1 MLRETNRAKTN
12 KCCVMPLR
20 RGTRRGQIHGDRKS
34 DGGCPGLGWEWG
46 LVFNGDRVLVWEDE
60 QVPEMDG
67 GVTQQWEDTELCTY
81 AWVRRQ
87 NLLRVFY
94 YR

>member
-1 MLRETNRAKTN
+1 M
-12 KCCVMPLR
+12 
-20 RGTRRGQIHGDRKS
+20 
-34 DGGCPGLGWEWG
+34 
-46 LVFNGDRVLVWEDE
+46 FNGARVLVWEDE